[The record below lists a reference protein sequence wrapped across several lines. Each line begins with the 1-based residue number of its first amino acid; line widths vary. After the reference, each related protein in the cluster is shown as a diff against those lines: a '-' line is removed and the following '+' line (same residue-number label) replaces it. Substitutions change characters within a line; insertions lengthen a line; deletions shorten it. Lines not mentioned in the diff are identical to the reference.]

1 MLNLKYMNK
10 DKVIFAR
17 LDAKLYEQLKRY
29 ADRND
34 EGNVSVSA
42 RRALKKFISEQSL

>member
-1 MLNLKYMNK
+1 MNK
-10 DKVIFAR
+10 DHTIFFR
-17 LDAKLYEQLKRY
+17 MDNKLYSQLKRY

-42 RRALKKFISEQSL
+42 RKALKKFLEEQSST